1 MGRWYFILLYLTGN
15 LNSFFIWCFFVCV
28 FFSVGSGENCWA
40 FCIGKLTPHHVPLS
54 AIMKFPKLAFIFM
67 FVGCLVVYLTYIKRH
82 YDDSKPPVSDQLPQ
96 YRMDTHKHPTSSQV
110 VSENFQYGIMF
121 DAGSTGTRIHIFKFQ
136 MEPNGM
142 FKFKR
147 YLSPL
152 KD

>member
-1 MGRWYFILLYLTGN
+1 MR
-15 LNSFFIWCFFVCV
+15 
-28 FFSVGSGENCWA
+28 
-40 FCIGKLTPHHVPLS
+40 
-54 AIMKFPKLAFIFM
+54 FPKLAFIFL
-67 FVGCLVVYLTYIKRH
+67 FVGCLVVYLTYVKRH

-96 YRMDTHKHPTSSQV
+96 YRVETHKHSTSFQV

-147 YLSPL
+147 YLNPL